1 MVQTQRDFADA
12 AITISSEG
20 LVRCPGCM
28 RHVVLQDEVAD
39 TVCPVCGTPVLAA
52 AQQAQD
58 SGLGAIVRMGG
69 RAGAVAAALRGAA
82 GPPPQTGQR
91 RDPAMDGDPAH
102 LHRAPHAH
110 ELAAP
115 HPTHVVWELT
125 LQCDLACVHCGSR
138 AGQARD
144 NELST
149 EECYGLIEQFR
160 ELGVREITL
169 IGGEAYLRDD
179 WTRVAARITERGM
192 LCTMVT
198 GARALGMDRVR
209 AAEDAGIASIG
220 ISIDGLERTHDA
232 QRGLRGSWRAA
243 VDAAERVA
251 RSAVRLTTNSQI
263 NAMSAPEIPALAR
276 LLRDVGSAA
285 WQVQLTVAMGRS
297 ADRPQLL
304 LQPADLLDVFP
315 LLVFAKEYVLD
326 PAGIALVP
334 GNNVGYFSPFE
345 PLLRYG
351 GELGAHW
358 TSCAAGRWVLGLEA
372 DGRLKGC
379 PSLATE
385 VFAGGNV
392 RHTPVRELMQ
402 TSALA
407 GVGRRT
413 RDDLWGYCRDCHY
426 ADVCLG
432 GCTWTTH
439 SLLGRLGNNPMCIH
453 RVLDLEAQGL
463 AERLVPVARA
473 PRRPFDTGRHEIACG
488 PAERG
493 ASGKFI
499 VGVPVADI
507 VAAGPRDASVGHP
520 AQTRHLLKVTTAAL
534 PLLVPDGWPSG
545 KGVTA
550 GGGGAG
556 SCSAEGS

>member
-1 MVQTQRDFADA
+1 MASASAVSEA
-12 AITISSEG
+12 ACLAGCTVKTAALTISSEG

-28 RHVVLQDEVAD
+28 RHVVLQEEVAA
-39 TVCPVCGTPVLAA
+39 TVCPVCGTHVLAA
-52 AQQAQD
+52 AHDAKD

-69 RAGAVAAALRGAA
+69 RAGAVAALLRGAA
-82 GPPPQTGQR
+82 GPPPKAGDR
-91 RDPAMDGDPAH
+91 RDPAMDGQPAH
-102 LHRAPHAH
+102 LHRAPDTQEIAV
-110 ELAAP
+110 P

-138 AGQARD
+138 AGHARA

-149 EECYGLIEQFR
+149 DECYGVIEQFH

-179 WTRVAARITERGM
+179 WVRVAARITERGM
-192 LCTMVT
+192 LCTLVT
-198 GARALGMDRVR
+198 GARALGDDRVR

-220 ISIDGLERTHDA
+220 ISIDGLECTHDA
-232 QRGLRGSWRAA
+232 QRGWRGSWRAA

-263 NAMSAPEIPALAR
+263 NGLSAPEIPALAR

-304 LQPADLLDVFP
+304 LQPPDLLDVFA

-372 DGRLKGC
+372 DGSLKGC
-379 PSLATE
+379 PSLATD
-385 VFAGGNV
+385 VFAGGSV
-392 RHTPVRELMQ
+392 RDTPVRELLAA
-402 TSALA
+402 SALT
-407 GVGRRT
+407 GIGQRT

-432 GCTWTTH
+432 GCSWTTH

-453 RVLDLEAQGL
+453 RVLDLESQGL
-463 AERLVPVARA
+463 AERLVPIARA
-473 PRRPFDTGRHEIACG
+473 PRRPFDTGRHEIACR
-488 PAERG
+488 PAVQL
-493 ASGKFI
+493 ASAQCI
-499 VGVPVADI
+499 LGVPVADI
-507 VAAGPRDASVGHP
+507 VAAGPRDASVGKP
-520 AQTRHLLKVTTAAL
+520 AQTRHLLKVSTAAL
-534 PLLVPDGWPSG
+534 PLLVPGPLG
-545 KGVTA
+545 E
-550 GGGGAG
+550 
-556 SCSAEGS
+556 EGS

>member
-1 MVQTQRDFADA
+1 MASASAVSEA
-12 AITISSEG
+12 ACLAGCTVKTAALTISSEG

-28 RHVVLQDEVAD
+28 RHVVLQEEVAA
-39 TVCPVCGTPVLAA
+39 TVCPVCGTHVLAA
-52 AQQAQD
+52 AHDAKD

-69 RAGAVAAALRGAA
+69 RAGAVAALLRGAA
-82 GPPPQTGQR
+82 GPPPKAGDR
-91 RDPAMDGDPAH
+91 RDPAMDGQPAH
-102 LHRAPHAH
+102 LHRAPDTQEIAV
-110 ELAAP
+110 P

-138 AGQARD
+138 AGHARA

-149 EECYGLIEQFR
+149 DECYGVIEQFH

-179 WTRVAARITERGM
+179 WVRVAARITERGM
-192 LCTMVT
+192 LCTLVT
-198 GARALGMDRVR
+198 GARALGDDRVR

-232 QRGLRGSWRAA
+232 QRGWRGSWRAA

-263 NAMSAPEIPALAR
+263 NGLSAPEIPALAR

-304 LQPADLLDVFP
+304 LQPPDLLDVFA

-372 DGRLKGC
+372 DGSLKGC
-379 PSLATE
+379 PSLATD
-385 VFAGGNV
+385 VFAGGSV
-392 RHTPVRELMQ
+392 RDTPVRELLAA
-402 TSALA
+402 SALT
-407 GVGRRT
+407 GIGQRT

-432 GCTWTTH
+432 GCSWTTH

-453 RVLDLEAQGL
+453 RVLDLESQGL
-463 AERLVPVARA
+463 AERLVPIARA

-488 PAERG
+488 PAVQR
-493 ASGKFI
+493 ASAQCI
-499 VGVPVADI
+499 LGVPVADI
-507 VAAGPRDASVGHP
+507 VAAGPRDASVGKP
-520 AQTRHLLKVTTAAL
+520 AQTRHLLRVSTAAL
-534 PLLVPDGWPSG
+534 PLLVPGRLDE
-545 KGVTA
+545 
-550 GGGGAG
+550 
-556 SCSAEGS
+556 EGS